1 MKIQL
6 RFNSRVRDRHPHR
19 VIATEEQNRIDFE
32 TALRE
37 ESRSREG
44 HGEGESLDI
53 ETLEGGEGYR
63 RLVPE
68 ILNAWLWQA
77 RLAVRGGLARSF
89 AAHGYVDPS
98 YRPPRL
104 PFVSVVGP
112 MSLQVEPEREAPRAG
127 QALLRLPGHVIGQQR
142 AQGASVPAAGGLRLR
157 FGGRATVTLG
167 LAGLPGT
174 AFGDPATGPAVAQ
187 AIQGAIAAARAG
199 GGFREEDG
207 SPVVDAEL
215 LAAFEA
221 IAVRWSQT
229 SRQLAVSAAPGS
241 AATGMRSSVE
251 VLPVAG
257 DLAPALGLAPPAV
270 SAEGRFKLHKLPP
283 PRPMMVEVR
292 LDLWASSQ
300 SEIAVM
306 FDGLA
311 AAAPTRGRLALRPS
325 LLADDVAQD
334 ATEIRLLGQGE
345 PTGADSLVHLEGGDG
360 ATDRARGAVFAAS
373 AGAAAEPAASR
384 FRLSGAGQ
392 LVGTIY
398 PAPLVPDPL
407 VASHPMPGGFAVA
420 VGVQIDPGSA
430 AGDSY
435 RLLQLSAGGTE
446 VVSIEIDAVSV
457 NVPNEGQVL
466 FGEVVASATLER
478 GNTPSTAVTRW
489 RQRMPVFE
497 AAGTLHATVAP
508 DGAIGLAWEG
518 EPQRLDDPQATP
530 VAPTA
535 GAGRPVAAHD
545 MVLSIGGGGGQ
556 PLPRPISVSHVHLVR
571 EPVGPIDPRLRR
583 SVTTAAQLR
592 PGDLIALATSD
603 DGWHLGERKGLAL
616 VADVSGDRV
625 FLTRPVGGFRRG
637 AALVYQDEAFFHQVA
652 VKRRDDLM
660 NRLYHCSVDYKVSAL
675 LEDPTTRTT
684 AVLVREAVTDLTALG
699 ASRAPGG
706 HPGTTVVEAD
716 SAPGAN

>member
-1 MKIQL
+1 M
-6 RFNSRVRDRHPHR
+6 
-19 VIATEEQNRIDFE
+19 
-32 TALRE
+32 
-37 ESRSREG
+37 
-44 HGEGESLDI
+44 
-53 ETLEGGEGYR
+53 
-63 RLVPE
+63 VPE

-112 MSLQVEPEREAPRAG
+112 MSLQVEPEREHPRGG
-127 QALLRLPGHVIGQQR
+127 QALLRLPGHVIGRER
-142 AQGASVPAAGGLRLR
+142 AQGATVPGAGSLRLR
-157 FGGRATVTLG
+157 FDGRATVALA
-167 LAGLPGT
+167 LAGLPAT
-174 AFGDPATGPAVAQ
+174 TFGDPATGPAVAQ
-187 AIQGAIAAARAG
+187 AIQGAIAAQLAG

-207 SPVVDAEL
+207 SPVADAEL

-221 IAVRWSQT
+221 IAVRWSQA
-229 SRQLAVSAAPGS
+229 SRQIAITADPGS
-241 AATGMRSSVE
+241 AATRLRSSVE

-283 PRPMMVEVR
+283 PRPMLVEVR

-300 SEIAVM
+300 SEIAIM

-334 ATEIRLLGQGE
+334 ATEIRLLDQGE
-345 PTGADSLVHLEGGDG
+345 PTGVDSLVHLEGGDG
-360 ATDRARGAVFAAS
+360 LIDRARGAAFAVS
-373 AGAAAEPAASR
+373 AGATSEPAASR
-384 FRLSGAGQ
+384 FRLSGTGQ
-392 LVGTIY
+392 LTGIVY

-407 VASHPMPGGFAVA
+407 LAEHPMPGGFAVA
-420 VGVQIDPGSA
+420 IGVQIDPGSA
-430 AGDSY
+430 AGDAY
-435 RLLQLSAGGTE
+435 RLLRLSAGATE
-446 VVSIEIDAVSV
+446 VLSIAIEAVSV
-457 NVPNEGQVL
+457 NVSNEGPVI

-489 RQRMPVFE
+489 RQRMTLFE

-508 DGAIGLAWEG
+508 DGAIALAWDG

-530 VAPTA
+530 AAPIA
-535 GAGRPVAAHD
+535 GAGRPVAGQD
-545 MVLSIGGGGGQ
+545 MVLVVGGGPGQ
-556 PLPRPISVSHVHLVR
+556 ALPRPVSVSHVHLVR
-571 EPVGPIDPRLRR
+571 EPLGPIDPRLRR

-592 PGDLIALATSD
+592 PGDMIALTTSD
-603 DGWHLGERKGLAL
+603 DGWRVGERKGLAL
-616 VADVSGDRV
+616 VAEVSGDRV

-637 AALVYQDEAFFHQVA
+637 AALVYQDEAFFHQIA